1 MFERYTI
8 GATVDDLKAY
18 FRIDPHAFDGP
29 RYNAAPAQLLP
40 VIIMGS
46 SGLSHFYW
54 GAPPQWASG
63 KSISEKIINVHI
75 EQIEE
80 RASIR
85 KRMKKHRCIVPA
97 DGFYGWKKIGKK
109 TTVPYRFELK
119 PKGLF
124 GMAGLWEE
132 YEDLPTGQAGDKG
145 ETIHTFSVLT
155 EPSSPEVTPVSE
167 RMPFILSPETMVK
180 WLDENVESG
189 EILKLT
195 RKQPL
200 LEGYT
205 VSPRVN
211 SIETDN
217 VTLIQPAPPADQFG
231 NLTLF
236 N

>member
-8 GATVDDLKAY
+8 GASSNELKNF
-18 FRIDPHAFDGP
+18 FRVDPHGFDGP

-40 VIIMGS
+40 VITMGS

-63 KSISEKIINVHI
+63 KSISEKIINVRI
-75 EQIEE
+75 EQMEE

-85 KRMKKHRCIVPA
+85 RRMKKHRCIIPA

-119 PKGLF
+119 AKGLF
-124 GMAGLWEE
+124 AIAGLWEE
-132 YEDLPTGQAGDKG
+132 YEDLPTGQAGEKG
-145 ETIHTFSVLT
+145 EMVHTFTALT
-155 EPSSPEVTPVSE
+155 EPSSPEVIAVSE
-167 RMPFILSPETMVK
+167 RMPFILTPETAVK

-195 RKQPL
+195 RTPPL
-200 LEGYT
+200 LVGYT

-211 SIETDN
+211 AVENDN

>member
-8 GATVDDLKAY
+8 GATAEELKKH
-18 FRIDPHAFDGP
+18 FRVDPHGFDGP

-40 VIIMGS
+40 VITMGS
-46 SGLSHFYW
+46 NGLSHFYW
-54 GAPPQWASG
+54 GTAPQWASG
-63 KSISEKIINVHI
+63 KPISEKIINVRV

-109 TTVPYRFELK
+109 TSIPYRFEQK
-119 PKGLF
+119 DKGLF
-124 GMAGLWEE
+124 AMAGLWEE
-132 YEDLPTGQAGDKG
+132 YEDEQG
-145 ETIHTFSVLT
+145 EMIHTFTVLT
-155 EPSSPEVTPVSE
+155 EPSSPEVALVSD
-167 RMPFILSPETMVK
+167 RMPFILSAETMVK
-180 WLDENVESG
+180 WLDQNVESG

-195 RKQPL
+195 RKPPVL
-200 LEGYT
+200 VGYT

-211 SIETDN
+211 STGTDN